1 MTSHY
6 DAKKNCRVG
15 TMDEKQFYKES
26 DKVNGAFFKKLIG
39 AWDRKGG
46 TLKWGAGGV
55 GLRCEVGGCEVGVC
69 FVAPVYAK
77 KRDRIELSCTP
88 PKNRLVRPSALNS
101 SRQFVKLRV
110 RTFWA
115 AQ

>member
-6 DAKKNCRVG
+6 DPKKNCRVG

-26 DKVNGAFFKKLIG
+26 DKVNGAFFKRLIG

-69 FVAPVYAK
+69 FVTPTDAVNCYRHAGYA
-77 KRDRIELSCTP
+77 
-88 PKNRLVRPSALNS
+88 A
-101 SRQFVKLRV
+101 
-110 RTFWA
+110 TF
-115 AQ
+115 